1 MFFDEGIKFIHDDKL
16 LIFYKKRPFQYA
28 ITPHT
33 ARSELVVRLSPTP
46 PEFLLTNY
54 GLHILLCYYLFFVHT
69 LSPHTTLSYAIRIL
83 ILTSFL
89 NGI

>member
-1 MFFDEGIKFIHDDKL
+1 MFFDEVIKFIHDDKL

-33 ARSELVVRLSPTP
+33 ARSELVVRLSPPLNFFSPNTDSI
-46 PEFLLTNY
+46 FFCVIIY
-54 GLHILLCYYLFFVHT
+54 FFVHT